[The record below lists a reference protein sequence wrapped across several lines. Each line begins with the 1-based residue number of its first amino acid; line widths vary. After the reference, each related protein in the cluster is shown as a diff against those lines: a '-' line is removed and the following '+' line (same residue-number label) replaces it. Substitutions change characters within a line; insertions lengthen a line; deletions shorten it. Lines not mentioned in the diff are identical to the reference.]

1 MDLRTFTRALP
12 SVPLRDSEGDTFW
25 WGLVL
30 VGTCFDGASAVALM
44 LICYMTFLLYKLKI
58 LSSCKHLGTPCFR
71 GKSALMLR
79 LFLEGKKKTSW
90 DLVVVRCSPL
100 HRREAF
106 KY

>member
-12 SVPLRDSEGDTFW
+12 SVPLRESEGDTFW

-30 VGTCFDGASAVALM
+30 
-44 LICYMTFLLYKLKI
+44 MTFLLYKLKI